1 MSWRAMMMVTL
12 ATLAYMVGLPVRGSV
27 AASLDQWGVTDRRER
42 RLFDTVCR
50 FSDGVGMDG
59 YRLSQFIAGF
69 DYHVP
74 YPFYT
79 PRRTLDQSLWA
90 PIVASLERRG
100 VTIHRNVEVTS
111 VLIRQGRACGVVTR
125 QGRTIESRNVVIA
138 LPPKP
143 MANVLKAT
151 GIWDFMAFAKATEYI
166 PYWSYAVH
174 LRYTPNMEPVLIGNG
189 FKTTPWGLIW
199 IDLGLQNLATRVVSV
214 AITRVDAPNAEGLVA
229 RGQSN
234 DVVVAELLRQLPLTP
249 KARASIVRVVPTREG
264 DHAYVNRVGTP
275 QLPMLHPHVKGL
287 AMVGCANGQSAYPFT
302 SIEAAI
308 QNAMVFCGRRPR
320 QPWTVWR
327 VSVLAVVAA
336 VAARVLWVLS
346 RRRT

>member
-1 MSWRAMMMVTL
+1 M
-12 ATLAYMVGLPVRGSV
+12 
-27 AASLDQWGVTDRRER
+27 
-42 RLFDTVCR
+42 DT
-50 FSDGVGMDG
+50 

-69 DYHVP
+69 DFHVV

-100 VTIHRNVEVTS
+100 VTIHRGVEVRS
-111 VLIRQGRACGVVTR
+111 ILIRQGRACGVVTA
-125 QGRTIESRNVVIA
+125 QGRTIESRNVVLA

-143 MANVLKAT
+143 ISNILKAT
-151 GIWDFMAFAKATEYI
+151 GLWDYKAFATATAYI

-174 LRYTPNMEPVLIGNG
+174 LRYTPEMDPVVLGDG

-199 IDLGLQNLATRVVSV
+199 IDLGLQNVATRVISV

-229 RGQSN
+229 RGHSN

-249 KARASIVRVVPTREG
+249 RARASIVRVVPTRES
-264 DHAYVNRVGTP
+264 DHAYVNRVATP
-275 QLPMLHPHVKGL
+275 RLPMLHPHVKGL
-287 AMVGCANGQSAYPFT
+287 AMVGCANGLSTYPFT

-327 VSVLAVVAA
+327 VSMASVAVLVAA
-336 VAARVLWVLS
+336 VAASMLW